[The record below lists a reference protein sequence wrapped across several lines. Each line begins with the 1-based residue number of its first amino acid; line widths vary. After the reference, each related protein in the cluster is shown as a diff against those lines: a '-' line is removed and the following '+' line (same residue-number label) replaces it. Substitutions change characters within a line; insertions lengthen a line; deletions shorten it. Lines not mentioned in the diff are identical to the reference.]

1 MEFKHSDEAIVVNI
15 NRVFIAGWTGRDE
28 AAVNHHI
35 QELSELGISPPSTV
49 PLYYRVSR
57 AVLTQAGKIDVL
69 GDATSGEVEPFLVQA
84 DGEIWIGLASDHTDR
99 ELEAHSIAAS
109 KQACLKPITS
119 EVWRYSDIESHLDQL
134 KLQCTIE
141 ENGVQTIYQDGSLS
155 AIRPLAELINESG
168 FTDGDALLCG
178 TLSAIGGV
186 RPAQYYTMSLIDP
199 VLNRQMEL
207 CYSVEILPIVL

>member
-1 MEFKHSDEAIVVNI
+1 MEFKHSDKVILANI
-15 NRVFIAGWTGRDE
+15 NRVFVAGWTGRDE
-28 AAVNHHI
+28 EAVNHHI
-35 QELSELGISPPSTV
+35 QELAELGISPPSTV

-69 GDATSGEVEPFLVQA
+69 GHATSGEVEPFLLYA

-99 ELEAHSIAAS
+99 DLEAHSIAAS

-119 EVWRYSDIESHLDQL
+119 EVWRYSDVESHLDQL
-134 KLQCTIE
+134 ILQCTIE
-141 ENGVQTIYQDGSLS
+141 ENGVQKVYQDGSLA

-168 FTDGDALLCG
+168 FTDGDAMLCG
-178 TLSAIGGV
+178 TLAAISGV
-186 RPAQYYTMSLIDP
+186 RPAQHYTMSLTDP

-207 CYSVEILPIVL
+207 RYSVEILPIVI